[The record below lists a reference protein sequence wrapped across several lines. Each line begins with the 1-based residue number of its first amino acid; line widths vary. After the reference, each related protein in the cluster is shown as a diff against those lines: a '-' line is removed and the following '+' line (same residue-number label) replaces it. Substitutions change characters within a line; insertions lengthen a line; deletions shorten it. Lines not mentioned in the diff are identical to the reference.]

1 MKAHASSVFSAPIWC
16 AAWSIRVFSSSEG
29 DWGRGRGK
37 GKRRE
42 RGGGGGKERIRGGE
56 RKRREEERER
66 RGEGEQ
72 SGGERTEDYNLH
84 FILLLLII
92 SPLSNFKT

>member
-1 MKAHASSVFSAPIWC
+1 MQLGLSGSLVPQKETGG
-16 AAWSIRVFSSSEG
+16 EG
-29 DWGRGRGK
+29 GERERGERGK
-37 GKRRE
+37 G
-42 RGGGGGKERIRGGE
+42 GGEERIRGGE